1 MIVVDSNVIVARTLT
16 SVLTSKAEKV
26 EQKDP
31 VWIVPVL
38 WRYEFQNIL
47 ATAMKAKQITPEH
60 ALGVWQRVA
69 AILVENESEPSP
81 AKVIDLVAQYGITA
95 YDGQFIALAMEMGIP
110 CITEDQ
116 ELQEKFRG
124 IALSMDDFLGPQP
137 SELFGRGKRDIV
149 HVFNA
154 KVQIFHDVPNI
165 PSLSLNADF
174 ESKNCRPGT
183 FSILFGN
190 NFVGPDPRSGR

>member
-1 MIVVDSNVIVARTLT
+1 MIVVDSNVIAARTLT

-47 ATAMKAKQITPEH
+47 ATAIKAKQISQEH
-60 ALGVWQRVA
+60 ALVVWQKIA

-81 AKVIDLVAQYGITA
+81 AKVIDLAAKYGITA

-110 CITEDQ
+110 CITEDKG
-116 ELQEKFRG
+116 LQKKFRG
-124 IALSMDDFLGPQP
+124 IALSMNDFLGPP
-137 SELFGRGKRDIV
+137 TLGIVRERKARYRARVKR
-149 HVFNA
+149 
-154 KVQIFHDVPNI
+154 
-165 PSLSLNADF
+165 
-174 ESKNCRPGT
+174 
-183 FSILFGN
+183 
-190 NFVGPDPRSGR
+190 

>member
-1 MIVVDSNVIVARTLT
+1 MIVVDSNVIAARTLT
-16 SVLTSKAEKV
+16 SDLTSKAEKV

-31 VWIVPVL
+31 VLIVPVL

-95 YDGQFIALAMEMGIP
+95 YDGQFIALAMEMGIS
-110 CITEDQ
+110 CITEDG
-116 ELQEKFRG
+116 ELQKKFRG
-124 IALSMDDFLGPQP
+124 IALSMDDFLGSPA
-137 SELFGRGKRDIV
+137 LG
-149 HVFNA
+149 
-154 KVQIFHDVPNI
+154 
-165 PSLSLNADF
+165 
-174 ESKNCRPGT
+174 
-183 FSILFGN
+183 SI
-190 NFVGPDPRSGR
+190 RERKARYRARAQR

>member
-1 MIVVDSNVIVARTLT
+1 MIVVDSNVIAARILT

-47 ATAMKAKQITPEH
+47 ATAMKARQITQEH

-69 AILVENESEPSP
+69 ATLVENESDPSP
-81 AKVIDLVAQYGITA
+81 AKVIDLVSQYGITA

-110 CITEDQ
+110 FITEDQ
-116 ELQEKFRG
+116 ELQKKFRG
-124 IALSMDDFLGPQP
+124 IALSMDDFLGPP
-137 SELFGRGKRDIV
+137 TIGIV
-149 HVFNA
+149 RERKA
-154 KVQIFHDVPNI
+154 SYRARTQ
-165 PSLSLNADF
+165 
-174 ESKNCRPGT
+174 R
-183 FSILFGN
+183 
-190 NFVGPDPRSGR
+190 